1 MSDRPAEG
9 DGGNRAREVPG
20 WARSRP
26 LAALARVGVSSGA
39 AAAVVVVVVMVVAAA
54 VGTVRVAGAR
64 GVLAQ
69 ASPLRFLTALLDG
82 AGARCG
88 NWTGLARPIV

>member
-39 AAAVVVVVVMVVAAA
+39 VVVVMVVVAA